1 MEDIVKKYETII
13 GLEVHVQL
21 STKSKAYCGDANLFG
36 ASPNTCTSPISLG
49 HPGTLPKPNKKVIE
63 YAIKLGLAFNCSIN
77 KENQYARKNY
87 YYTDLP
93 KGYQITQDKTPICT
107 GGCVEMY
114 NQKGDLHTINL
125 TRIHMEEDAG
135 KSIHD
140 LDPFNSLIDLNRAG
154 VPLLEIVSEPDLR
167 SSKEAYD
174 YLHEIRKVV
183 RYLDIC
189 DGNMEEGSL
198 RCDANISVRPKGS
211 KELRNRVE
219 VKNLNS
225 FSNVQKAI
233 ELERDRQ
240 ITAYENGEKIE
251 QQTRNYNAKNNT
263 TIILRKKEDAQDYR
277 YFPEPDIQP
286 VIINSKM
293 IDSIKKTMP
302 SLPNELFKKYISEYN
317 LSVYDSKNLTENK
330 DLSIFFESVTKLTK
344 YHKTSANIIMGV
356 IKGYLNENSKK
367 ITDLNLKPSFIA
379 ELTEMIEND
388 EINHSIASQ
397 KIFPEMLKNNNKSP
411 KEIAQEQNW
420 IQEKDD
426 NLLKKIVIESLKKYP
441 EKVLAYKN
449 GNKNLLGLFMGEAMR
464 LSKGTGNPK
473 KLNELIK
480 KELES

>member
-1 MEDIVKKYETII
+1 MNDLLKKYETII

-21 STKSKAYCGDANLFG
+21 STESKAYCGDANMFG
-36 ASPNTCTSPISLG
+36 AAPNTCTSPISLG

-63 YAIKLGLAFNCSIN
+63 YAIRLGLAFKCNIN
-77 KENQYARKNY
+77 KENLYARKNY

-107 GGCVEMY
+107 NGHVEIY
-114 NQKGDLHTINL
+114 NQNGELNTIKL

-174 YLHEIRKVV
+174 YLYEIRKIV
-183 RYLDIC
+183 RYLNIC

-198 RCDANISVRPKGS
+198 RCDANISVRPKGT

-219 VKNLNS
+219 IKNLNS

-240 ITAYENGEKIE
+240 ILAYENGETIE

-263 TIILRKKEDAQDYR
+263 STVLRKKEDAQDYR

-286 VIINSKM
+286 VLINSKM
-293 IDSIKKTMP
+293 IENVQKEMP
-302 SLPNELFKKYISEYN
+302 ALPNELLKKYTSEYN
-317 LSVYDSKNLTENK
+317 LSFYDSKNLTENK
-330 DLSIFFESVTKLTK
+330 DLSIFFESVNKFTKH
-344 YHKTSANIIMGV
+344 HKTAANIIMGV
-356 IKGYLNENSKK
+356 IKSYLNENSKE
-367 ITDLNLKPSFIA
+367 ILDLNLKPKFIA
-379 ELTEMIEND
+379 ELTEMIEED

-397 KIFPEMLKNNNKSP
+397 KIFPEMIKNCEKSP
-411 KEIAQEQNW
+411 RKIAKEKNW

-426 NLLKKIVIESLKKYP
+426 SLLKQYVTESLQKHP
-441 EKVLAYKN
+441 DKVLAYKN

-464 LSKGTGNPK
+464 LSKGTANPK
-473 KLNELIK
+473 ILNELIK
-480 KELES
+480 KELDL

>member
-1 MEDIVKKYETII
+1 MNDLLKKYETII

-21 STKSKAYCGDANLFG
+21 STKSKAYCGDANMFG
-36 ASPNTCTSPISLG
+36 AAPNTCTSPISLG

-63 YAIKLGLAFNCSIN
+63 YAIRLGLAFKCNIN
-77 KENQYARKNY
+77 KENLYARKNY

-107 GGCVEMY
+107 NGYVEIY
-114 NQKGDLHTINL
+114 NQNGELNTIKL

-174 YLHEIRKVV
+174 YLYEIRKIV
-183 RYLDIC
+183 RYLNIC

-198 RCDANISVRPKGS
+198 RCDANISVRPKGT

-219 VKNLNS
+219 IKNLNS

-240 ITAYENGEKIE
+240 ILAYENGETIE

-263 TIILRKKEDAQDYR
+263 STVLRKKEDAQDYR

-286 VIINSKM
+286 VLINSKM
-293 IDSIKKTMP
+293 IENVQKEMP
-302 SLPNELFKKYISEYN
+302 ALPNELLKKYTSEYN
-317 LSVYDSKNLTENK
+317 LSFYDSKNLTENK
-330 DLSIFFESVTKLTK
+330 DLSIFFESVNKFTKH
-344 YHKTSANIIMGV
+344 HKTAANIIMGV
-356 IKGYLNENSKK
+356 IKSYLNENSKE
-367 ITDLNLKPSFIA
+367 ILDLNLKPKFIA
-379 ELTEMIEND
+379 ELTEMIEED

-397 KIFPEMLKNNNKSP
+397 KIFPEMIKNCEQSP
-411 KEIAQEQNW
+411 RKIAKEKNW

-426 NLLKKIVIESLKKYP
+426 SLLKQYVTESLQKHP
-441 EKVLAYKN
+441 DKVLAYKN

-464 LSKGTGNPK
+464 LSKGTANPK
-473 KLNELIK
+473 ILNELIK
-480 KELES
+480 KELDL